1 MFLRDSP
8 CHQGSLSAKT
18 GAKSHKVETIQVISV
33 RPLTC
38 VTLVTSKRY
47 IWDHTFTFVVMTIVE
62 SVSDWSGCLYSIC
75 WPISVSR
82 SNRLSLSSQ
91 KATGV
96 GKLGPLAPLQGRVTW
111 SSTHKYG
118 DCHGYNSQAKA
129 PWRILCHIC
138 RCIARRSLTGLNYN
152 RAYFS

>member
-1 MFLRDSP
+1 MFLWDSP
-8 CHQGSLSAKT
+8 RHQGSLSAKT

-62 SVSDWSGCLYSIC
+62 SISDWSGCLYSIC

-111 SSTHKYG
+111 SSTHKMSMETVVDTTIKG
-118 DCHGYNSQAKA
+118 K
-129 PWRILCHIC
+129 
-138 RCIARRSLTGLNYN
+138 RCEEYCVIFAGVLL
-152 RAYFS
+152 AEVKPV